1 MRRSH
6 KRAFGFTLI
15 ELMVTIAIAAI
26 LLTVAVP
33 SFTTYLRN
41 AELTSA
47 SNNLIATINTARG
60 EAMKRNR
67 RTMVVPTSNGT
78 DWTTGWVVF
87 VDLNGNNSYDSA
99 TDLTVTTKTALPS
112 YLSVTGTGSANDPT
126 APYIMFDA
134 SGYAAV
140 VGGGFG
146 GLTLSISR
154 NDVTGSQLVNETRRI
169 KIGRTGRV
177 RSCKPVS
184 ATDAQCSTSSTD

>member
-87 VDLNGNNSYDSA
+87 VDLNGNKDR
-99 TDLTVTTKTALPS
+99 K
-112 YLSVTGTGSANDPT
+112 SV
-126 APYIMFDA
+126 
-134 SGYAAV
+134 V
-140 VGGGFG
+140 
-146 GLTLSISR
+146 
-154 NDVTGSQLVNETRRI
+154 
-169 KIGRTGRV
+169 
-177 RSCKPVS
+177 
-184 ATDAQCSTSSTD
+184 

>member
-169 KIGRTGRV
+169 KDIV
-177 RSCKPVS
+177 K
-184 ATDAQCSTSSTD
+184 